1 MTGSGVKTGTIQAFL
16 GSLRPGQRV
25 FFQGG
30 SGECLH
36 LYNALRDDPGVAS
49 GVEFWSCLIPGV
61 NRHDYGSLPG
71 NVRLVTFMASPAL
84 EPSIAS
90 GQTELRAMSY
100 SQIGETLAETDFDA
114 AILHAAPPDAHGQCS
129 FGVSC
134 DTAGLVWPRAKR
146 RAVFLN
152 PAMPTLPH
160 ADSMPADAIDL
171 AIEIDAPLLAPPE
184 AKASKPAT
192 LDAIARNAAA
202 LIPDDCIIQ
211 CGIGDTP
218 AAVASALRFHRG
230 LSVHSGIITPE
241 YQQLAEAGAI
251 DLSAENVTGIAWGG
265 PDFYAWLKTSG
276 FHFKSI
282 PHTHSRA
289 ALASLPRFVSVGSA
303 IEVDLAGNLNLEWR
317 MSRRISSVGGAID
330 YMAAAA
336 ASEGGLSIIA
346 LQAAS
351 GGASRIVPSIASP
364 TIPGTLADAIV
375 TEHGVARLKGL
386 TSRQR
391 AEALI
396 AIAAPEHQGF
406 LSRAAETIITGR

>member
-1 MTGSGVKTGTIQAFL
+1 MKTGTIQDFL
-16 GSLRPGQRV
+16 AGLRPGQRV

-30 SGECLH
+30 TGECLA
-36 LYNALRDDPGVAS
+36 LYNALRDDPGAVS
-49 GVEFWSCLIPGV
+49 GVEFWSCLIPGI

-90 GQTELRAMSY
+90 GQTDLRAMPY
-100 SQIGETLAETDFDA
+100 SEIGETLAAMAFDHVL
-114 AILHAAPPDAHGQCS
+114 LHAAPPDDRGQCS
-129 FGVSC
+129 FGVAC
-134 DTAGLVWPRAKR
+134 DTPGLVWPRAR
-146 RAVFLN
+146 HRAVFLN
-152 PAMPTLPH
+152 SAMPSLAS
-160 ADSMPADAIDL
+160 ADSIPREKIDL
-171 AIEIDAPLLAPPE
+171 AIEINEPLGAPPE
-184 AKASKPAT
+184 PKAGKSAA
-192 LDAIARNAAA
+192 LDAIAQTAAA
-202 LIPDDCIIQ
+202 LVPNDCIIQ

-218 AAVASALRFHRG
+218 AAIASALRFHRG

-251 DLSAENVTGIAWGG
+251 DLFADNVTGIAWGG
-265 PDFYAWLKTSG
+265 PDFHAWLKTSG
-276 FHFKSI
+276 FRFLSI
-282 PHTHSRA
+282 PHTHA
-289 ALASLPRFVSVGSA
+289 HEALAVLPHFVSIGSA

-330 YMAAAA
+330 YMRAAAV
-336 ASEGGLSIIA
+336 SDGGLSIIA

-351 GGASRIVPSIASP
+351 GGASRIVPSIANP
-364 TIPGTLADAIV
+364 TIPAELTDAIV

-386 TSRQR
+386 TPRQR

-406 LSRAAETIITGR
+406 LQREAESIIRASN

>member
-1 MTGSGVKTGTIQAFL
+1 VKTGTIQDFL

-30 SGECLH
+30 TGECLQ

-49 GVEFWSCLIPGV
+49 GIEFWSCLIPGI
-61 NRHDYGSLPG
+61 NGHDYGSLPG

-84 EPSIAS
+84 EPSIAI
-90 GQTELRAMSY
+90 GQTELRPMAY
-100 SQIGETLAETDFDA
+100 SEIGETLAAMEFDA
-114 AILHAAPPDAHGQCS
+114 VLLHAAPPDDRGQCS
-129 FGVSC
+129 FGIAC
-134 DTAGLVWPRAKR
+134 DTPALVWPRAKY

-152 PAMPTLPH
+152 RAMPSLSN
-160 ADSMPADAIDL
+160 ADSIPSEKIDL
-171 AIEIDAPLLAPPE
+171 AIEINEPLSAPPE
-184 AKASKPAT
+184 PKPGKSAA
-192 LDAIARNAAA
+192 LDSIAQTAAA
-202 LIPDDCIIQ
+202 LVPNDCIIQ

-218 AAVASALRFHRG
+218 AAIASALRFHRG

-251 DLSAENVTGIAWGG
+251 DLFADNVTGIAWGG
-265 PDFYAWLKTSG
+265 PDFHAWLKTSG
-276 FHFKSI
+276 FRFLSI
-282 PHTHSRA
+282 PHTHA
-289 ALASLPRFVSVGSA
+289 HGALAMLPRFVSIGSA

-330 YMAAAA
+330 YMRAAAV
-336 ASEGGLSIIA
+336 SEGGLSIIA

-351 GGASRIVPSIASP
+351 GGASRIVPSIANP
-364 TIPGTLADAIV
+364 TIPAEFADAIV

-386 TSRQR
+386 SPRQR

-406 LSRAAETIITGR
+406 LQREAEALLGRAR